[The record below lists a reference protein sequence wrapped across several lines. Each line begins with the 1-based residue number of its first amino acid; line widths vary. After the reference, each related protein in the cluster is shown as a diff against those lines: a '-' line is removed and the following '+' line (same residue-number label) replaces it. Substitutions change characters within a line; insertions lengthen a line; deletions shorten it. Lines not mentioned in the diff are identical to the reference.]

1 MCITDVQEVMNC
13 ESSILT
19 SFGASCTVPLNSS
32 ESPRISDYIPCSC
45 LEVGPSGYKFKVSE
59 MVFISTRNTIICFTK
74 YIKIPVMIYQVKIT
88 LKDLFRR
95 QKKTIK
101 KGLNFF
107 SPMENL
113 SLNKNTV
120 LWDNFVWEFYFEK
133 WQ

>member
-1 MCITDVQEVMNC
+1 MFHPAIGTILVSVVQNSGSHSGEKMCITDVQEVMNC

-95 QKKTIK
+95 
-101 KGLNFF
+101 
-107 SPMENL
+107 
-113 SLNKNTV
+113 
-120 LWDNFVWEFYFEK
+120 
-133 WQ
+133 